1 MKKLALIIITF
12 ISIHSFGQTASNK
25 ELKKNIDELF
35 KGYTHYNR
43 FIGNV
48 LISKGD
54 KIIYQKSFGYANVE
68 KNKKNTKK
76 SVFSIAS
83 LTKPFTAVGIM
94 TLVDNGKLTLE
105 TTLNTYFPNFIPEYS
120 KKITI
125 RHLLNHSS
133 GMQANIGRIDDNGNG
148 YMPGKEKISL
158 PELFE
163 KFKDTKLNFE
173 PGKGYEYNNF
183 GYTLLAYII
192 EKVSKKSYADYMDE
206 AIFKPANM
214 KNTTANYS
222 KFLNKK
228 AYPHTGLGFNE
239 FKLFRSESHPSLVKG
254 AGNIKSTTGDLYNF
268 MNALEAGKIL
278 KPSSVNK
285 LFSQTQ
291 EIGVDNSK
299 YGFGWRIEYKGGE
312 EWRNHTGLLQG
323 YAAIMGSLPK
333 RDIKIIILTN
343 ATSTDL
349 ESENPFQ
356 GKSQFVAGEIIDN
369 ILAILQN
376 KKPELLPLEVKNFAK
391 NTVAFNRVYAL
402 DKEHIMSF
410 TKQGDA
416 YTISTKINTSWS
428 IFTYPFSKSIKEKS
442 SSLNVATFLANAWST
457 QNFEGISKHA
467 TKEMNGLYDT
477 EEGVKQLNGIWAS
490 FIKQAGAFKSY
501 NIFKTEGS
509 KVKTVHIR
517 FHFEKDDRGII
528 LGINSKNLIQGMS
541 KDNTVKRSNATKVTL
556 IPVGKNEFFINGFQ
570 KNGMQDLKIKVSDKE
585 LILTDNGT
593 SFIAKRIF
601 NFKKK
606 I

>member
-1 MKKLALIIITF
+1 MKKIALIIITF

-25 ELKKNIDELF
+25 ELKRNIDKLF
-35 KGYTHYNR
+35 KSYTYYNR
-43 FIGNV
+43 FTGNV

-54 KIIYQKSFGYANVE
+54 KVIYQKSFGYANIE

-83 LTKPFTAVGIM
+83 LTKPLTAVGIM
-94 TLVDNGKLTLE
+94 TLVEDGKLTLE

-120 KKITI
+120 KKITV

-133 GMQANIGRIDDNGNG
+133 GLQANIGRIDDNGNG

-158 PELFE
+158 TKLFE

-183 GYTLLAYII
+183 GYSLLAYII

-206 AIFKPANM
+206 AVFKPANM
-214 KNTTANYS
+214 KNTSADYN
-222 KFLNKK
+222 KLLNKK
-228 AYPHTGLGFNE
+228 AYPHTGLGLNE
-239 FKLFRSESHPSLVKG
+239 FKVFRSESHPSLVKG

-268 MNALEAGKIL
+268 MNALEAGNLL
-278 KPSSVNK
+278 KLSSVNK
-285 LFSQTQ
+285 LYSETQ
-291 EIGVDNSK
+291 EIGVENSK
-299 YGFGWRIEYKGGE
+299 YGFGWRIENKGGE
-312 EWRNHTGLLQG
+312 EWINHTGLLQG
-323 YAAIMGSLPK
+323 YAAIMGSLPQ

-356 GKSQFVAGEIIDN
+356 GKSQFVDGEIIDN
-369 ILAILQN
+369 VVAILQN
-376 KKPELLPLEVKNFAK
+376 KKPELLPLKIKIPSKNAVDFSR
-391 NTVAFNRVYAL
+391 TYAL
-402 DKEHIMSF
+402 DKKHVLSF
-410 TKQGDA
+410 TRQKGV
-416 YTISTKINTSWS
+416 YSLSTKSNTSWS
-428 IFTYPFSKSIKEKS
+428 VFTYPFSKHIKGEN
-442 SSLNVATFLANAWST
+442 SSLNVASFFANAWST
-457 QNFEGISKHA
+457 QNFVGLSKHA
-467 TKEMNGLYDT
+467 TEEMNGLFDT
-477 EEGVKQLNGIWAS
+477 KEGIKQLNGIWAS

-501 NIFKTEGS
+501 NLFKTEGTKS
-509 KVKTVHIR
+509 KTVHIR

-528 LGINSKNLIQGMS
+528 LGINSKNLIQGMF
-541 KDNTVKRSNATKVTL
+541 KDNTVKTSHVSNVTL

-585 LILTDNGT
+585 LIIIDNGT
-593 SFIAKRIF
+593 SFKAKRIF